1 MKNHYYAF
9 GLRIA
14 GISSR
19 KLADGTGNE
28 GQVKNEFGYNDKELF
43 DDGDLNWSDYGF
55 RNYDAQ
61 IGRFVQI
68 DPLADSYDGLTSYHY
83 AANEPIGNVDID
95 GLGVGDV
102 IKAGVQAG
110 TYGTSAEVIVSAVR
124 KTASTVASNTGSIG
138 NALLKGLKFAGGA
151 LAQAG
156 RLAYDGAVSGARTF
170 NTYLN
175 PLASAYEFITG
186 KSTESDFTADK
197 SRAVSGVEAGISLIP
212 GAKGGLGLLKAG
224 EKAFVKAL
232 PKFAPKVEAAVAKE
246 GSKYLYHYTSKEAAK
261 SISQQG
267 LKVGR
272 DGFSYLTN
280 KGNLS
285 PLQAQ
290 IELALPANR
299 SLPNSV
305 LRIDVSGLRPSLV
318 RRISGNLQGY
328 GAGGGTEFLFD
339 QHIPANLIKVIK

>member
-1 MKNHYYAF
+1 M
-9 GLRIA
+9 
-14 GISSR
+14 
-19 KLADGTGNE
+19 
-28 GQVKNEFGYNDKELF
+28 
-43 DDGDLNWSDYGF
+43 NWSDYGF

-68 DPLADSYDGLTSYHY
+68 DPLADSYEGLTSYHY

-246 GSKYLYHYTSKEAAK
+246 GSNLLSKAELLRIENAATRINK
-261 SISQQG
+261 PITVVGSRASGKAGAYSDWDYVIEG
-267 LKVGR
+267 LNSRSWSKIK
-272 DGFSYLTN
+272 N
-280 KGNLS
+280 
-285 PLQAQ
+285 
-290 IELALPANR
+290 
-299 SLPNSV
+299 SLPGSRSILDNTP
-305 LRIDVSGLRPSLV
+305 RNIDIFKGPVNP
-318 RRISGNLQGY
+318 NLP
-328 GAGGGTEFLFD
+328 
-339 QHIPANLIKVIK
+339 HITIYPR